1 MQRAIALFGYLGKRA
16 IALLEEKGDR
26 TFSNFT

>member
-16 IALLEEKGDR
+16 IALWEKR
-26 TFSNFT
+26 AIALKIT